1 MMNDTTHEAEDV
13 IGSQIFNP
21 HSGMGL
27 GVAVERKIVRNG
39 YGDTRDVFVCL
50 DPDGN
55 ETLRDVADVIDA
67 IENRGYQLCE
77 DPWGL
82 A

>member
-1 MMNDTTHEAEDV
+1 MMNDATHEPEDV

-21 HSGMGL
+21 DRGMGL
-27 GVAVERKIVRNG
+27 GVAVERKTVRNG
-39 YGDTRDVFVCL
+39 YGDTRDVFVTL
-50 DPDGN
+50 NPDGK
-55 ETLRDVADVIDA
+55 ETLRDVEDVMDA
-67 IENRGYQLCE
+67 VENRGYQLCE